1 MIYQHY
7 NIKLF
12 LTTLCLFFGIG
23 GAMGEDTPTV
33 GVVTIVPNNA
43 FWGTSYSGTI
53 DNLPQNPLDLTGSQE
68 GVTVNVKSNT
78 SDYGFINDQ
87 SIRVNSYYTMSFSV
101 PSEYKITKIQFDPE
115 ANNWGG
121 KTSVS
126 VGSLTDN
133 SKTWT
138 ASAKSVV
145 QSVTCNFN
153 TKCYIASIK
162 VTVDRTSELPINI
175 QTVEGYAT
183 FCNVNPFVLPD
194 GLRGATAEVNGD
206 DLTWNWQYNGGDVV
220 PAKTPILVYGSVGT
234 YTAREVQSSD
244 AKPAINF
251 LYYNDK
257 DWAQAASYIATEC
270 KMFYALGYGV
280 GDNANKLGFY
290 WLEENG
296 DSFSVPAGKVFLAIP
311 ANVRANARI
320 GFGDETAA
328 VKAVIEAS
336 NSKNNVAFNLK
347 GQRVNMAQKGIIV
360 VNGKKIYNK

>member
-33 GVVTIVPNNA
+33 GVVTIEPNND

-78 SDYGFINDQ
+78 SDYGYINSQ
-87 SIRVNSYYTMSFSV
+87 SIRVNTFYTMSFSV
-101 PSEYKITKIQFDPE
+101 PSGYKITKIQFVPD
-115 ANNWGG
+115 ASNWSGTTNASDGTQLDNN
-121 KTSVS
+121 
-126 VGSLTDN
+126 
-133 SKTWT
+133 KTWT
-138 ASAKSVV
+138 ATKSIV
-145 QSVTCNFN
+145 QSITFNFSR
-153 TKCYIASIK
+153 KCHIASIE
-162 VTVDRTSELPINI
+162 VTVAQTAELPINI
-175 QTVEGYAT
+175 QTPEGYAT
-183 FCNVNPFVLPD
+183 FCYTNPFILPT

-206 DLTWNWQYNGGDVV
+206 DLTWNWQYNEGDEV
-220 PAKTPILVYGSVGT
+220 PAETPILVYGPVGT
-234 YTAREVQSSD
+234 HTAREVQSSV
-244 AKPAINF
+244 AKPAINY
-251 LYYNDK
+251 LYYNNK
-257 DWAQAASYIATEC
+257 NMANAAKSIATEC
-270 KMFYALGYGV
+270 TMFYALGYGV

-296 DSFSVPAGKVFLAIP
+296 GSFSVPAGKVFLAIP

-336 NSKNNVAFNLK
+336 NSKNNVAFNLQ
-347 GQRVNMAQKGIIV
+347 GQRVNMAQKGIII